1 MRRPAMV
8 PGWASGS
15 GELDLIELAELIG
28 TEKLADLAKAA
39 GGMGTRS
46 RETCGRARRLY
57 ARQGRLDHPARGMGW
72 RCRFAL
78 GGFAA
83 GRQLPLVSI
92 GSLQSG

>member
-46 RETCGRARRLY
+46 RETCGRARRLF
-57 ARQGRLDHPARGMGW
+57 ARRTTYGLTERDGAASCRCALSAEISVAR
-72 RCRFAL
+72 
-78 GGFAA
+78 
-83 GRQLPLVSI
+83 VVI
-92 GSLQSG
+92 